1 MLLNSQ
7 DPYLSKTACQQQPA
21 NTSLQ
26 RNALLAMAFLVET
39 IQAVRTYFL
48 PLLVVLLLTH
58 LARNRYKPVLR
69 DIPGPFL
76 ASLSDLWQLVHCY
89 RGESR
94 HEYRLHRK
102 YGSSLLRLG
111 PNKIAV
117 ADPEAIRVIYG
128 YKPVFAKVFLPE

>member
-1 MLLNSQ
+1 
-7 DPYLSKTACQQQPA
+7 
-21 NTSLQ
+21 
-26 RNALLAMAFLVET
+26 MAFLVEA
-39 IQAVRTYFL
+39 IQVVRTYSL
-48 PLLVVLLLTH
+48 PFLVVLLIAH
-58 LARNRYKPVLR
+58 LARNRYKAVLR

-89 RGESR
+89 HGEQ
-94 HEYRLHRK
+94 HNDYLLHRK

-128 YKPVFAKVFLPE
+128 WKPVFPKVLLLWMYHSFTVRRYANAC

>member
-1 MLLNSQ
+1 
-7 DPYLSKTACQQQPA
+7 
-21 NTSLQ
+21 
-26 RNALLAMAFLVET
+26 MAFLVET
-39 IQAVRTYFL
+39 IQIVRTYFL
-48 PLLVVLLLTH
+48 PLLVVLLTAH

-89 RGESR
+89 HGES
-94 HEYRLHRK
+94 HKDYLLHRK

-128 YKPVFAKVFLPE
+128 WKRIFAKVPLPLIYSSVSVRSLVMLIRVNFIPRKDK